1 MSDHY
6 ALCITMQRF
15 FDELDKYHQPIRS
28 KYINIVDLF
37 TPIPYINIVEIV
49 NTVILLQIFPFKM
62 GARQI
67 LLLRKIWEGTLQC
80 PQIQGVPLEVCPLG
94 CESG

>member
-1 MSDHY
+1 MLSN
-6 ALCITMQRF
+6 LFI
-15 FDELDKYHQPIRS
+15 PIPN
-28 KYINIVDLF
+28 INIVK
-37 TPIPYINIVEIV
+37 IV
-49 NTVILLQIFPFKM
+49 NTVILLQILPFM
-62 GARQI
+62 TGARQI